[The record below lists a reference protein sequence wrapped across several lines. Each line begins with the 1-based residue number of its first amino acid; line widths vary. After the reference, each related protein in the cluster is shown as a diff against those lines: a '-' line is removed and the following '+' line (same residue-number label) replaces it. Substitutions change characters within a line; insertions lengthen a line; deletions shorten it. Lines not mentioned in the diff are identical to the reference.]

1 MEIHQSRAIGELL
14 AEFIH
19 GSALEQPLLERK
31 VVALWPEV
39 LGPVVSQLT
48 GRIEVKNG
56 VLLVQIRSAALK
68 AQLFEVRHELVQK
81 LNDAV
86 GAKVLKDI
94 RLFPCPRHPPR
105 DVRDKPL

>member
-1 MEIHQSRAIGELL
+1 MEIHKARPIGELL

-19 GSALEQPLLERK
+19 GSELEQPLLERK

-94 RLFPCPRHPPR
+94 RL
-105 DVRDKPL
+105 LG